1 MISTGEFVE
10 RKTGPKSPRN
20 YVFWKAK
27 ARKEKKSVALK
38 ANYDK
43 IETSQIPRWRR
54 GTVMVPH
61 TL

>member
-1 MISTGEFVE
+1 VE
-10 RKTGPKSPRN
+10 RKTGPKSPSN
-20 YVFWKAK
+20 FVFWRAK